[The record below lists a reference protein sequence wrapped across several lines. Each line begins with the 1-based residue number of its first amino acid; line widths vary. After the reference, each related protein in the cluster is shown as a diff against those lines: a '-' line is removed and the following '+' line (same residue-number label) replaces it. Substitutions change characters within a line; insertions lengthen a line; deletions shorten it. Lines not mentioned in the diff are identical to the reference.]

1 MLPGFQLK
9 LQGEYMQAAC
19 LLVNADPHL
28 QFAAPCVHYSCPS
41 YAGRVQASKTAI
53 GNFDGVS
60 CSLVLATQAGKV
72 MVLNPQ
78 DTSLAAAGSRQ
89 PQLNINR
96 QITALATGPLMP
108 KSIRDVL
115 LIGTQ
120 NFLQCYDVD
129 QNKDVFFKDIP
140 DGISCMVVGSCGSH
154 SQPLVLV
161 GGNCSVQG
169 YNSMGAEVMWT
180 VTGEL

>member
-1 MLPGFQLK
+1 L
-9 LQGEYMQAAC
+9 
-19 LLVNADPHL
+19 
-28 QFAAPCVHYSCPS
+28 
-41 YAGRVQASKTAI
+41 QASKVAI
-53 GNFDGVS
+53 GKFDGAN
-60 CSLVLATQAGKV
+60 CSLVLATNAGKI

-78 DTSLAAAGSRQ
+78 DTSLAAPGSRQ

-96 QITALATGPLMP
+96 QITALATGCLIP
-108 KSIRDVL
+108 KSMRDVL

-129 QNKDVFFKDIP
+129 QNKDIFFKDVP
-140 DGISCMVVGSCGSH
+140 EGISCMVVGSCGSH

-169 YNSMGAEVMWT
+169 YNSMGTEVMWT
-180 VTGEL
+180 VTGKLCCLQSKPTPCYHQLLHAAPP